1 MVSRRDY
8 EHILCHI
15 LGLRNLYDD
24 PLSRAIWLRGLSLHL
39 LWSSNSHTRGVRP
52 VKSDS
57 YQDQTQV
64 KLF

>member
-24 PLSRAIWLRGLSLHL
+24 PLSRAIWLRGVVLKAN
-39 LWSSNSHTRGVRP
+39 NSHTRGVRP